1 MNILMI
7 CATGVWSMGN
17 GKGAPTI
24 FRTLK
29 AFNDAGHTVNL
40 VVPESGGQGAAGGAI
55 DRLERLR
62 LWELRPFA
70 LKGDGRSA
78 SLPGRTWAKLRLSV
92 LFPLLAARQGLRI
105 LRQEKID
112 VLYGY
117 EVQGVLTVRL
127 LRRLRRL
134 PTVARFQ
141 GTILSPSVRGPLRL
155 ARKFDH
161 VLALK
166 ASADLYVMT
175 DDGTLG
181 DATLA
186 RLNPRAKQR
195 LRFWR
200 NGIDLERFQPVDAGK
215 SARIRRELGIP
226 LDALLVVA
234 ISRLVWWK
242 RLDRA
247 IRVWPQVAARRPD
260 ARLVIIG
267 DGDERERLERMVKE
281 LGLEDSVWFTGAVRQ
296 EKVLQYLQAADIFI
310 SVNDLSNAGNPLMEA
325 AACGKAIVT
334 LNNGSTGR
342 LICDGVNGLLLQP
355 DDDAGLAQ
363 ALARLMED
371 GDLRQ
376 RLQRAARQFALD
388 NFWSWDQR
396 MEAEVQAVADL
407 VAGRLAGTGG

>member
-17 GKGAPTI
+17 GKGAASI

-40 VVPESGGQGAAGGAI
+40 IVPESGGHGADGGAI
-55 DRLERLR
+55 DRLERVR
-62 LWELRPFA
+62 LWELGGFRSGAP
-70 LKGDGRSA
+70 GRSA
-78 SLPGRTWAKLRLSV
+78 GLPGRAWGKLRLSA
-92 LFPLLAARQGLRI
+92 LFPLLAARQALRI
-105 LRQEKID
+105 FRREKVD

-117 EVQGVLTVRL
+117 EVQGVLAVRL

-166 ASADLYVMT
+166 ANADLYIMT

-181 DATLA
+181 DETLA
-186 RLNPRAKQR
+186 RLNPRSIER

-200 NGIDLERFQPVDAGK
+200 NGIDLDRFQPVGAEE
-215 SARIRRELGIP
+215 SARIRGELGIP
-226 LDALLVVA
+226 PDAALVVA

-247 IRVWPQVAARRPD
+247 IRVWQKVAARRPE
-260 ARLVIIG
+260 ARLVIVG
-267 DGDERERLERMVKE
+267 DGDQRSRLEVMVKE
-281 LGLEDSVWFTGAVRQ
+281 LGLEDSVRFTGAIRQ
-296 EKVLQYLQAADIFI
+296 EQVLHYLQAADILV

-342 LICDGVNGLLLQP
+342 LICDGVNGLLLEP
-355 DDDAGLAQ
+355 DDDAALAQ
-363 ALARLMED
+363 ALVRLMED

-376 RLQRAARQFALD
+376 RLQQAARQFALD
-388 NFWSWDQR
+388 NFWSWDER
-396 MEAEVQAVADL
+396 MAAEVQAVADL
-407 VAGRLAGTGG
+407 VANRPAGAGG

>member
-1 MNILMI
+1 
-7 CATGVWSMGN
+7 MGD
-17 GKGAPTI
+17 GKGAATI

-40 VVPESGGQGAAGGAI
+40 VVPESGKRHAADGTV
-55 DRLERLR
+55 DRLERVR
-62 LWELRPFA
+62 LWGLRSFA
-70 LKGDGRSA
+70 SSGDRRVT
-78 SLPGRTWAKLRLSV
+78 SLPGRVWAKLRLSV

-117 EVQGVLTVRL
+117 EVQGVLAVRL
-127 LRRLRRL
+127 LRLLRKL

-141 GTILSPSVRGPLRL
+141 GTILSPSVRSPLRL

-166 ASADLYVMT
+166 SSADLYIMT

-181 DATLA
+181 DETLA
-186 RLNPRAKQR
+186 RLNPRSVER

-200 NGIDLERFQPVDAGK
+200 NGIDLERFQPVDAAE
-215 SARIRRELGIP
+215 SAPVRGELGIP
-226 LDALLVVA
+226 LDAPLVVA
-234 ISRLVWWK
+234 SSRLVSWK

-247 IRVWPQVAARRPD
+247 IRAWPRVAARRPD
-260 ARLVIIG
+260 ARLLIVG
-267 DGDERERLERMVKE
+267 DGDERARLERMVKE
-281 LGLEDSVWFTGAVRQ
+281 LGLEDSVRFTGAVRQ
-296 EKVLQYLQAADIFI
+296 EQVLQYLQAADIFV

-325 AACGKAIVT
+325 AACGNAIVT

-355 DDDAGLAQ
+355 DDNAGLAR
-363 ALARLMED
+363 ALVRLIED

-407 VAGRLAGTGG
+407 VASRLAGTGG